1 MRYDFLMPSQTL
13 FGWGR
18 RDQLP
23 QVVSRIARRAWIVS
37 GSNTLNTNGVLEAIL
52 ASLHKADVEATVLTT
67 IRREPEVCDV
77 DEVTAKWLSSLSTS
91 KPSTSD
97 VIIAVGG
104 GSAID
109 LAKAVAAMVTNR
121 EGTSVADYLE
131 GVGLGLQ
138 LRERPIPVIALP
150 TTAGT
155 GSEATKNAVI
165 SSYDPPF
172 KKSLRAETMVPRC
185 VIWDPELTVSCPS
198 SVTAHSGMDAITQLI
213 ESYISRRSAPIP
225 QGLVLS
231 CLPGAFSSIVTAV
244 EQPTDRAARE
254 QMAQAAFLSGVS
266 LANSG
271 LGLAHGVAA
280 ALGSLARVP
289 HGQACAMLLPTAIK
303 ANREVSQ
310 ADLGQLARVG
320 LQQHFSNDVDAVDAL
335 LGHVESL
342 LVRLKIPRRLSEVG
356 VTASMIPALVHGSHG
371 NSLSGN
377 PCDIGDDELTQI
389 LKEIL

>member
-1 MRYDFLMPSQTL
+1 MPGQIF

-23 QVVSRIARRAWIVS
+23 QVAARIAKRAWIVS
-37 GSNTLNTNGVLEAIL
+37 GSNTLNTNGVIDGIL
-52 ASLHKADVEATVLTT
+52 ASLHQDVVQATLLTT
-67 IRREPEVCDV
+67 ICHEPEVRDV
-77 DEVTAKWLSSLSTS
+77 DDVTAKLLLSLSTS
-91 KPSTSD
+91 KPSASD

-109 LAKAVAAMVTNR
+109 LAKAVAAMATNR
-121 EGTSVADYLE
+121 EGSSVVDYLE
-131 GVGLGLQ
+131 GVGRGFQ
-138 LRERPIPVIALP
+138 LHQMPLPVIAVP

-185 VIWDPELTVSCPS
+185 VIWDPELTVSCPP

-225 QGLVLS
+225 RGLVLS

-280 ALGSLARVP
+280 AFGSLARVP
-289 HGQACAMLLPTAIK
+289 HGLACAMLLPTALK
-303 ANREVSQ
+303 ANRDVSKS
-310 ADLGQLARVG
+310 DLALLSRVG
-320 LQQHFSNDVDAVDAL
+320 LQRTFADESDAVDAL
-335 LGHVESL
+335 IGHVESL
-342 LVRLKIPRRLSEVG
+342 LIRLKIPRRLSEIG
-356 VTASMIPALVHGSHG
+356 VTASMIPALVQGSHG

-377 PCDIGDDELTQI
+377 PRDIGDDELSQI